1 MLDSKVGNPYVN
13 KASVEG
19 VVLKQGKN
27 KKIRVFKYKSKD
39 RSNRRTLGHRQ
50 PYTKVEIKK
59 INGEFSMIQV
69 KVKKNLS
76 QIKEITI
83 AGHANY
89 DEYGKDIVCSSVSSI
104 VITTVNGISELNP
117 NYLEILEEEN
127 KIIIQIKEEDEIGM
141 KLIQNML
148 SLLKELSDNY
158 PKNIIVK

>member
-1 MLDSKVGNPYVN
+1 
-13 KASVEG
+13 
-19 VVLKQGKN
+19 
-27 KKIRVFKYKSKD
+27 
-39 RSNRRTLGHRQ
+39 
-50 PYTKVEIKK
+50 
-59 INGEFSMIQV
+59 MIQV

-83 AGHANY
+83 TGHANY

-117 NYLEILEEEN
+117 NYLEILEEKN
-127 KIIIQIKEEDEIGM
+127 KMIIQIKEEDEIGM

>member
-1 MLDSKVGNPYVN
+1 M
-13 KASVEG
+13 
-19 VVLKQGKN
+19 
-27 KKIRVFKYKSKD
+27 
-39 RSNRRTLGHRQ
+39 
-50 PYTKVEIKK
+50 IK
-59 INGEFSMIQV
+59 V